1 MKTKLSTLT
10 RKNSLLSDYANCS
23 QDILTYNSKLRVD
36 VKLNRWAS
44 DARKDQAKL
53 HLHEERVKYLI
64 SYPDKELG
72 VTFEFQQ

>member
-10 RKNSLLSDYANCS
+10 GKNSLLSDYTNCS

-36 VKLNRWAS
+36 VELNRWAS
-44 DARKDQAKL
+44 DARKDQANL
-53 HLHEERVKYLI
+53 HLHEERVEYLI

-72 VTFEFQQ
+72 VTFEYQQ